1 MSTAAEWPV
10 TVQWARLMLR
20 PLVMSDRG
28 EWDRVRY
35 RNREW
40 LEPWEASNPEAAGT
54 APSYR
59 SFVRQM
65 RQQARAGQSL
75 PWLITELDPVS
86 WRQELVGQLTVS
98 GITLGSFRSASLGYW
113 VDGAQAGRGI
123 APMAVAM
130 ATDYC
135 FHHLRLHR
143 MEINIRPEN
152 AKSLRVVE
160 KLGFR
165 DEGLR
170 ERFLH
175 IMRPVGGPPQLR
187 AHGRG
192 GSRRPRAPVHGRG
205 RGHHRAARAALT
217 HRSARGCV
225 PSGRTQGCAR
235 RATGPGR
242 PPVGPETG
250 RRAADG
256 HPNSAPGPSNDID
269 VSNTL
274 IPPRES
280 FSPALP

>member
-10 TVQWARLMLR
+10 TVQWAQLMLR

-86 WRQELVGQLTVS
+86 RRQELVGQLTVS
-98 GITLGSFRSASLGYW
+98 GIT
-113 VDGAQAGRGI
+113 
-123 APMAVAM
+123 VAM

-135 FHHLRLHR
+135 FQHLRLHR

-175 IMRPVGGPPQLR
+175 I
-187 AHGRG
+187 AGRW
-192 GSRRPRAPVHGRG
+192 AD
-205 RGHHRAARAALT
+205 HRSFALT
-217 HRSARGCV
+217 AEEVPEGLVRRFTGEDEGITVRRGL
-225 PSGRTQGCAR
+225 R
-235 RATGPGR
+235 
-242 PPVGPETG
+242 
-250 RRAADG
+250 
-256 HPNSAPGPSNDID
+256 
-269 VSNTL
+269 
-274 IPPRES
+274 
-280 FSPALP
+280 